1 MTNKQK
7 QNLLAYLGYYTGAI
21 DGIFG
26 KNSTKATKAFQ
37 ADYGI
42 DANGICG
49 AETEKALKDA
59 VYNGMPA
66 KKDWWKDIKYFTKDE
81 FKCKCGGRYCKGYPA
96 EMSQKLVKIADEVR
110 EHFGAPIIVSSG
122 MRCNTH
128 NANVGGVSNS
138 RHKYGKAM
146 DFCVSGHSASSVLPY
161 VQSKSGIRYAYAIDQ
176 SYIHMDVE

>member
-1 MTNKQK
+1 MTIKQK
-7 QNLLAYLGYYTGAI
+7 QNLLAYLGYYEGEI
-21 DGIFG
+21 DGIWG
-26 KNSTKATKAFQ
+26 KLSKAATKAFQ
-37 ADYGI
+37 EDYGI
-42 DANGICG
+42 AASGICD
-49 AETEKALKDA
+49 ATTEKALKDA
-59 VYNGMPA
+59 VCNGMPE
-66 KKDWWKDIKYFTKDE
+66 KKDWWESIKYFTKDE

-161 VQSKSGIRYAYAIDQ
+161 VQSKSGIRYAYAIDKN
-176 SYIHMDVE
+176 YIHMDIE